1 LRARANTLKS
11 KDLIPFISQVHYY
24 GLKAYLTL
32 NSTIYNQDIK
42 KAENYCKKQ
51 KML

>member
-42 KAENYCKKQ
+42 KRKIIAKA